1 MSRGV
6 VRRRRAPRRARYTV
20 RVTFVDDR
28 AEVDGGFTRGAT
40 TECVVRVSV
49 PSSFGYDDDEA
60 IAAARAAVRAVVVRS
75 ATLRAPR
82 VEGSAF
88 HPDGARVR
96 AVVRSRVARG
106 VGKGR
111 TSWETRRGDVVATVK
126 AGWS

>member
-1 MSRGV
+1 MSRV
-6 VRRRRAPRRARYTV
+6 RYTV

-40 TECVVRVSV
+40 TERVVRVSV

-60 IAAARAAVRAVVVRS
+60 IAAARAAVRAAVRAVVVRS
-75 ATLRAPR
+75 ATVRKPR

-88 HPDGARVR
+88 HPDGARVSG
-96 AVVRSRVARG
+96 VVYSLEARG
-106 VGKGR
+106 VGKAR
-111 TSWETRRGDVVATVK
+111 HSSLVRRGAVVATVK

>member
-1 MSRGV
+1 VS
-6 VRRRRAPRRARYTV
+6 RARYTV

-40 TECVVRVSV
+40 TERVARVSV
-49 PSSFGYDDDEA
+49 ASSFGYDDDEA

-75 ATLRAPR
+75 ATLRKPR

-88 HPDGARVR
+88 HLDGARVSG
-96 AVVRSRVARG
+96 AVYSLEARG
-106 VGKGR
+106 VGKAR
-111 TSWETRRGDVVATVK
+111 QSSMVLRGAVVATVK